1 MPGIASCET
10 QLAIIDSRSTIA
22 DDGGSCDA
30 GSRPGATGE
39 KHSASKY
46 ELLAAIGFALM
57 VGTCT
62 ATYSINDAIGVTV
75 VDPLLF
81 QLGNCTIMACITI
94 PYMLCAQERRSA
106 MIHAVKNRKRYVAGI
121 GIGGAGTYLIV
132 LYAFRMAEKAPFV
145 VTLRQSSIVF
155 AALLG
160 KVVLDEALTSLK
172 VASVVL
178 ITGGVALLQFAE
190 G

>member
-1 MPGIASCET
+1 
-10 QLAIIDSRSTIA
+10 
-22 DDGGSCDA
+22 
-30 GSRPGATGE
+30 
-39 KHSASKY
+39 
-46 ELLAAIGFALM
+46 M

-62 ATYSINDAIGVTV
+62 AAYSINDAFGVTI

-81 QLGNCTIMACITI
+81 QLGNCTVMACITV
-94 PYMLCAQERRSA
+94 PYMLCAQERRRA
-106 MIHAVKNRKRYVAGI
+106 VMHAAKNRKRYVAGI

-160 KVVLDEALTSLK
+160 KVVLGETLTAAK

-178 ITGGVALLQFAE
+178 ITGGVALVQFAD